1 MKRTIIS
8 ILIYIGLQILVSLF
22 VAMVAGVISVAQGGD
37 VASVAQ
43 SATVLGISSLL
54 ANVIA
59 IIVLLKLRYANFS
72 FGHMRSSD
80 IMPALVIA
88 AVLALAMVLPLSW
101 LSDSL
106 ELPDFLKNEF
116 TASMSDFWA
125 IIAISLV
132 APVAEEILFRGAIQ
146 GALQKIM
153 KPKWAIFLSALIFGL
168 IHFNP
173 VQVCGAF
180 LMGLV
185 FAWLYYRTG
194 SVWPGIVAHAT
205 NNIVSTILGQFYPVD
220 ASLAEITGGGTPMY
234 ALLAVSMIVFVAVIC
249 YGKKTLPLPDNAE
262 NVC

>member
-22 VAMVAGVISVAQGGD
+22 VAMIAGVISVAQGGD
-37 VASVAQ
+37 MASVAQ

-80 IMPALVIA
+80 IMPALVS
-88 AVLALAMVLPLSW
+88 PLSW

-106 ELPDFLKNEF
+106 ELPDFLKDEF